1 MGTSGDA
8 GKLGAA
14 RAKVMLVDHGTTV
27 FQGLMGI
34 IVSLGYDVQ
43 TCASTVAVIVAG
55 GYQPDVVLFD
65 LGMPGPHTCDLLTR
79 FRRDLPHIP
88 VVILGA
94 EVDARTVEHF
104 LNKEAFAYIAK
115 PYTPEAIAGV
125 LRAAIS
131 EG

>member
-1 MGTSGDA
+1 MGTADPAGIGDA
-8 GKLGAA
+8 RG
-14 RAKVMLVDHGTTV
+14 KVMLVDHGTAV
-27 FQGLMGI
+27 FDRLLTI
-34 IVSLGYDVQ
+34 IESLGYEVQ
-43 TCASTVAVIVAG
+43 TCASTVALIVAG

-65 LGMPGPHTCDLLTR
+65 LGMPGPTTCDLLTR
-79 FRRDLPHIP
+79 FRGELPHIP
-88 VVILGA
+88 VVIVGA

>member
-1 MGTSGDA
+1 MGTSGDS
-8 GKLGAA
+8 GEISAA
-14 RAKVMLVDHGTTV
+14 RGKVMLVDHGTTV
-27 FQGLMGI
+27 FHGLMS
-34 IVSLGYDVQ
+34 IVESLGYEVQ

-55 GYQPDVVLFD
+55 GYRPDVVLFD
-65 LGMPGPHTCDLLTR
+65 LGMPGPNTCDLLTR

-88 VVILGA
+88 IVIVGA